1 MDPSWQKLYDTLNDP
16 NVSKEGK
23 DKIWSFIHLESR
35 RFMEFAYPPL
45 NLSVEDMHKAI
56 DKQKKGQED
65 NGKRDDA

>member
-1 MDPSWQKLYDTLNDP
+1 MDPSWQKLYDTLKDP

-23 DKIWSFIHLESR
+23 DKIWSFIHSESI

-56 DKQKKGQED
+56 DKMKKGHED

>member
-1 MDPSWQKLYDTLNDP
+1 MDPSWQKLYDTLKDP

-23 DKIWSFIHLESR
+23 DKIWSFIHSESI

-45 NLSVEDMHKAI
+45 NLSAEVMQIAI